1 MISISSNCLSRVKT
15 TGICF
20 LIREISK
27 AIVFVRIFGELT
39 WGSISAKKNEKE
51 NESKRL
57 AMNADYISL

>member
-20 LIREISK
+20 LIRGISK

-39 WGSISAKKNEKE
+39 WGSISAKKNDKE

-57 AMNADYISL
+57 AMNAE

>member
-20 LIREISK
+20 LIRGISK

-39 WGSISAKKNEKE
+39 WGSISAKKKNDKE

-57 AMNADYISL
+57 AMNAV

>member
-20 LIREISK
+20 LIRGISK

-39 WGSISAKKNEKE
+39 WGSISAKKKMT
-51 NESKRL
+51 KKMK
-57 AMNADYISL
+57 AKDWQ